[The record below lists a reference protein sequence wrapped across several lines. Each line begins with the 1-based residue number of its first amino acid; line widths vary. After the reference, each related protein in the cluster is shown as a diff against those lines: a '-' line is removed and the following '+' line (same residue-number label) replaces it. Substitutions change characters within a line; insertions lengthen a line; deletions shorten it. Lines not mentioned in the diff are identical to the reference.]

1 MFMLLF
7 ALATFIRFMIY
18 VKNYHSKFDTPF
30 EKFILASMVST
41 IFLVFATHALR
52 QAFKM
57 GTVGPTESDVDQ
69 TSTDMD
75 SESPDGFFRTE
86 HPYSKKTPDTIFRKL
101 RKYETRTGHGQCCP
115 STSDFDPLRAVEIK
129 SPTVEV
135 ALEQL
140 QQCYKLI

>member
-52 QAFKM
+52 QAFEM
-57 GTVGPTESDVDQ
+57 GRINHLRSQTYVGDLTWKH
-69 TSTDMD
+69 
-75 SESPDGFFRTE
+75 GF
-86 HPYSKKTPDTIFRKL
+86 
-101 RKYETRTGHGQCCP
+101 
-115 STSDFDPLRAVEIK
+115 
-129 SPTVEV
+129 
-135 ALEQL
+135 
-140 QQCYKLI
+140 

>member
-52 QAFKM
+52 QAFN
-57 GTVGPTESDVDQ
+57 TC
-69 TSTDMD
+69 
-75 SESPDGFFRTE
+75 
-86 HPYSKKTPDTIFRKL
+86 KTAIKLMTLVHLSRKLLWTIFAIKDFSKSFML
-101 RKYETRTGHGQCCP
+101 MAEHFKYWWLFQHIQIVDNICRFSFP
-115 STSDFDPLRAVEIK
+115 SQNFGVVLGAVEM
-129 SPTVEV
+129 SSREV
-135 ALEQL
+135 IF
-140 QQCYKLI
+140 K

>member
-57 GTVGPTESDVDQ
+57 GTVGRGPDV
-69 TSTDMD
+69 
-75 SESPDGFFRTE
+75 G
-86 HPYSKKTPDTIFRKL
+86 
-101 RKYETRTGHGQCCP
+101 GQG
-115 STSDFDPLRAVEIK
+115 
-129 SPTVEV
+129 
-135 ALEQL
+135 Q
-140 QQCYKLI
+140 

>member
-52 QAFKM
+52 QAFEM
-57 GTVGPTESDVDQ
+57 SRINHLRSQTYVGDLTWKQ
-69 TSTDMD
+69 
-75 SESPDGFFRTE
+75 GF
-86 HPYSKKTPDTIFRKL
+86 
-101 RKYETRTGHGQCCP
+101 
-115 STSDFDPLRAVEIK
+115 
-129 SPTVEV
+129 
-135 ALEQL
+135 
-140 QQCYKLI
+140 